1 MRRARSGR
9 ARGSN
14 GPERNWGERAKDRLN
29 PRMESFRRAVTQT
42 LNPLHKWLLPAG
54 ALCTFAGYVQPWI
67 DHKAAGL
74 AVLGL
79 DLGELVKFLHPVQ
92 QGEIRLWREGFYLP
106 LVAVSVSLSLNAY
119 RRDLKAM
126 ASPGPEGRGTDED
139 ESRPGYS
146 WPVRIAYLLFA
157 VVTALN
163 LLPPAWTPQQL
174 LTPEFRLQAVAM
186 LFCLALVAISPLIG
200 LFQSPRTL
208 IESLGGTADGRGR
221 RGCLWRVAW
230 ASAFVRVLVLVL
242 LAGAAIYFPVAQ
254 FRQVLPTLAELYGQ
268 NPEIGWGPALT
279 VAGLAGLLWHGL
291 SDVSSLLKE

>member
-1 MRRARSGR
+1 MQ
-9 ARGSN
+9 
-14 GPERNWGERAKDRLN
+14 
-29 PRMESFRRAVTQT
+29 SFRRVVTQT
-42 LNPLHKWLLPAG
+42 LNPLHRWLLPAG
-54 ALCTFAGYVQPWI
+54 ALCTFVGYVRPWI

-106 LVAVSVSLSLNAY
+106 LVAVSVSLSLNAF
-119 RRDLKAM
+119 RRDSKAH
-126 ASPGPEGRGTDED
+126 AGTGPEGRGTEADG
-139 ESRPGYS
+139 SGPRYS

-157 VVTALN
+157 IVTALN

-186 LFCLALVAISPLIG
+186 LLCLALIAISPLVG
-200 LFQSPRTL
+200 LFQSPQTL
-208 IESLGGTADGRGR
+208 LESLVGTTEVSGR

-230 ASAFVRVLVLVL
+230 VIAFVRGLVLVL

-268 NPEIGWGPALT
+268 TPDIGWGPALM
-279 VAGLAGLLWHGL
+279 VAGLAGLLWHGIA
-291 SDVSSLLKE
+291 DISSLLNE